1 MPERKLIIAID
12 GPAGSG
18 KSTTAKLVAERLGYL
33 FLDTGAMY
41 RAVTLKVLRAQ
52 IDLHNEAQIA
62 TLAQAAEIVLSQV
75 QNSHRIHLNQE
86 DVTDAIRSPEVTRNV
101 SLVSSLASVRQVLVE
116 KQKQLARDRGIVAEG
131 RDMGTVVF
139 PGADL
144 KIFLVA
150 TLAERVQRRKLE
162 LERMGLNIDVEQ
174 LTKDI
179 QHRDELDSQRA
190 VSPLKKADDAIE
202 LDTTQLT
209 IEEQVDFI
217 VRKAREIFV

>member
-101 SLVSSLASVRQVLVE
+101 SLVSSFASVRQVLVE